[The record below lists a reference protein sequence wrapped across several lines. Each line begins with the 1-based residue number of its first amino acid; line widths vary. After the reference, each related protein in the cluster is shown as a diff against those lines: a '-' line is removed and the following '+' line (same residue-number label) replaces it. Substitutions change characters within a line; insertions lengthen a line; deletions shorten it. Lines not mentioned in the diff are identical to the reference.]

1 MMGLATALL
10 AGCGSPTRTTPSR
23 PVAGSPAP
31 VATFAAP
38 EVQSAGRVFPVM
50 PGIDVLE
57 ERRFAPLQGKRIG
70 LLTHRAGVNRA
81 GMRTVDVL
89 HRAPNVRLTVLY
101 AAEHGLDNTHSAEK
115 QVGHSIDR
123 ATGLPVISL
132 YAGRILKPTPAQL
145 GNIDTL
151 VIDLQDIGTRSYT
164 FISMMKTAM
173 EACFENGKEVI
184 VLDRPNPLGGLK
196 ADGPML
202 DADLM
207 SDVGRFRVPYVYGLT
222 IGELALLVRNSPAP
236 GGLAISAAAR
246 ANGRLTVIPMRG
258 WTRSMRWP
266 ETGLRWVPTSTW
278 ITHWDQVQGYPM
290 VGLGCIVGGFKHGI
304 GTPHPF
310 RLLRHDRINDAVL
323 ERELRALNIPGLQFR
338 RVGAT
343 GTGGNP
349 VTGVRVEITNYNVW
363 EPTRLNFE
371 LMRLA
376 CRIDTRNPFASITE
390 AQRRTFLI
398 HVGSTEFLDDLA
410 RNGARTNMDGW
421 NQRWREQAR
430 AFHAQS
436 QRFWLYR

>member
-1 MMGLATALL
+1 
-10 AGCGSPTRTTPSR
+10 
-23 PVAGSPAP
+23 
-31 VATFAAP
+31 
-38 EVQSAGRVFPVM
+38 
-50 PGIDVLE
+50 
-57 ERRFAPLQGKRIG
+57 
-70 LLTHRAGVNRA
+70 
-81 GMRTVDVL
+81 
-89 HRAPNVRLTVLY
+89 
-101 AAEHGLDNTHSAEK
+101 
-115 QVGHSIDR
+115 
-123 ATGLPVISL
+123 
-132 YAGRILKPTPAQL
+132 
-145 GNIDTL
+145 
-151 VIDLQDIGTRSYT
+151 
-164 FISMMKTAM
+164 
-173 EACFENGKEVI
+173 
-184 VLDRPNPLGGLK
+184 
-196 ADGPML
+196 
-202 DADLM
+202 M